1 MREER
6 ERGRRGRGGERSERG
21 FFFCFGSDDFF
32 SLSFASLVA
41 LSLFQ
46 GPDRRARDRT
56 TPEPTR
62 EAKALLGTW
71 SPLLFLS
78 HSLFNQFSPWR
89 ASPRRPLPPRA
100 PCFSP
105 TPGRIASLPRRPGPR
120 VPRRDSSAG
129 ASRAERARATRRR
142 ARARKTTMTKQRWQR
157 GDEVDDALG
166 FVVAQQQQRPPRE
179 QRSTPGRSIP
189 SRGCTAASWPGASS
203 SRPAWFGVARRSW
216 LCECQTKIEKRRRRV
231 KE

>member
-105 TPGRIASLPRRPGPR
+105 TPGRIASLPRRPG
-120 VPRRDSSAG
+120 RRCSRFRRGTAAAAATEG
-129 ASRAERARATRRR
+129 A
-142 ARARKTTMTKQRWQR
+142 
-157 GDEVDDALG
+157 EVDAGPQHPLERLHG
-166 FVVAQQQQRPPRE
+166 CKLARRVVVA
-179 QRSTPGRSIP
+179 
-189 SRGCTAASWPGASS
+189 ASMVRCG
-203 SRPAWFGVARRSW
+203 
-216 LCECQTKIEKRRRRV
+216 EEKLAVRV
-231 KE
+231 SNKE